1 MDRPVKKENNQFPA
15 TPLTLDGSYILHQM
29 FRIRWAAWR
38 ASAHHNRSRIHT
50 STASLFTAMAQ
61 QNEGTGLFSMLGHK
75 GDLMVVHFRKS
86 IERLNDAE
94 LTVAQS
100 ELYEYLDPSTSIS
113 RRSSWGHM
121 MPR

>member
-1 MDRPVKKENNQFPA
+1 MEPPDKQKNNELPA

-38 ASAHHNRSRIHT
+38 ALGASQQKHILT

-61 QNEGTGLFSMLGHK
+61 HKQEGTGLFSMLGHK

-86 IERLNDAE
+86 LDALNDAE

-100 ELYEYLDPSTSIS
+100 
-113 RRSSWGHM
+113 
-121 MPR
+121 